1 MYTEEKSNKTWSEA
15 DEVLLKEK
23 MFGSELDGLNRSER
37 LQTILGLF
45 QGRTYASLNTKVSAM
60 SSELNL
66 RFKTYTTLPE
76 GYIYLPDTKDYMV
89 KAELPVKNSVN
100 MITGND
106 NVPTSLNKK
115 HPQGY
120 IKYKDY
126 KSCIKAVPVTVIE
139 KYVRDYLNKPSEE
152 EIEYCKPQAISLP
165 TPGEPEEDKLITI
178 SVIDHNST
186 GLFVL
191 TKINVNDILD
201 EEGDTCVYKIIEVFN
216 KAFSLDLKE
225 SEISWG
231 EVEQIQII

>member
-1 MYTEEKSNKTWSEA
+1 MYTEEKSHKTWSES

-37 LQTILGLF
+37 LQAILGLF
-45 QGRTYASLNTKVSAM
+45 QGRTYASLNTKVSIM
-60 SSELNL
+60 SFELGL

-89 KAELPVKNSVN
+89 RAELPVKNSVN

-106 NVPTSLNKK
+106 NVPSSFNKK
-115 HPQGY
+115 YPQGY
-120 IKYKDY
+120 IKYKNTAGDT
-126 KSCIKAVPVTVIE
+126 KTIPVVVIE
-139 KYVRDYLNKPSEE
+139 KYVQDYLNRPSEKE
-152 EIEYCKPQAISLP
+152 TDYCNPQGIILP
-165 TPGEPEEDKLITI
+165 KPGEPEEDKLITI
-178 SVIDHNST
+178 SVIDHNSP

-191 TKINVNDILD
+191 TKINVKNILD
-201 EEGDTCVYKIIEVFN
+201 EEGNICVYKIIEVFN
-216 KAFSLDLKE
+216 KAFSVDLKE